1 MNFQGWLLFNYQC
14 SCLLF
19 FNSHINLTYLFMFVN
34 NFFNLFKK
42 SLWSSFKRRRRD
54 LNPRAAIN
62 DLLPFQGSP
71 FGQLGYFSKRPRFV
85 ICISQITISHFR
97 ALYQV
102 LTFLSKS
109 LVHYIALS
117 IYLSST
123 FFKFFNFLNL
133 TSGESGIRTHA
144 PLRTNGFQDRLV
156 MTTSISL
163 HMLLFVFGVFSPPT
177 QVIF

>member
-1 MNFQGWLLFNYQC
+1 M
-14 SCLLF
+14 
-19 FNSHINLTYLFMFVN
+19 
-34 NFFNLFKK
+34 
-42 SLWSSFKRRRRD
+42 
-54 LNPRAAIN
+54 NPRAAIN

-85 ICISQITISHFR
+85 ICISKITISHFR

-109 LVHYIALS
+109 IVHYIALS

-163 HMLLFVFGVFSPPT
+163 QFCFALFDQRKDYYTYNPLPCQQVFFIFFAFFKKTSAINKSSGVVTLIFSYFP
-177 QVIF
+177 